1 MGNVFLTFLFLK
13 LRSPYLREEG
23 KSYPVQ
29 LKDFRHSAFES
40 YSLGQ
45 MLAEK
50 SLAEQVRKLI
60 LWKANPLAQLH
71 EQ

>member
-1 MGNVFLTFLFLK
+1 MLGVGRDLCGAS
-13 LRSPYLREEG
+13 SPT
-23 KSYPVQ
+23 P
-29 LKDFRHSAFES
+29 

-60 LWKANPLAQLH
+60 LWKTNPLAQLH

>member
-1 MGNVFLTFLFLK
+1 
-13 LRSPYLREEG
+13 
-23 KSYPVQ
+23 VQ
-29 LKDFRHSAFES
+29 LKVSDTVHWKATLYTES
-40 YSLGQ
+40 HRMLGVGRDLCGASSPTPYSLGQ

-60 LWKANPLAQLH
+60 LWKTNPLAQLH